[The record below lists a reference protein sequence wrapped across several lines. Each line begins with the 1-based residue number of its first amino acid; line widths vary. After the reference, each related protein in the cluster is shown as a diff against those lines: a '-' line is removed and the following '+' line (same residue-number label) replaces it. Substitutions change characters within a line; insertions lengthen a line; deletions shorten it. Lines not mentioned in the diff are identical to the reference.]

1 MRPTAML
8 TKFRHMADRLFERSS
23 TVLFGYMSKRSRR
36 MVIAV
41 TVLLLAMI
49 LSLGWSSARQVR
61 DLVIE
66 DFNQQQLILARH
78 AALLVEKSLDNVKR
92 EITVLSRYESLRSL
106 EPGFLDRQMPLSYSR
121 LIDEGLVEIRYFDS
135 VHDRTYQMKAS
146 GYSSAGPDWKD
157 RDLLSETRRTRDAL
171 SLYFASNAGSRRE
184 DAPSRSLLY
193 VVKPIRQSP
202 GQRDG
207 SGKRTFTK
215 GALIFIVDVTTV
227 AERVLKDLRSG
238 KSGYAW
244 MIDNNGTF
252 LYHPENHFIGKN
264 AFEARKERLPTISFL
279 RINEIQQQ
287 RMLKGEE
294 GTSWYLSGW
303 HRGAEGS
310 VRKLIAFSPI
320 KVAEGPERII
330 WSVAVVAPMAEI
342 EGAIGAIQFRQYLL
356 EGVVIIVIL
365 LGSFT
370 AFSLMARWS
379 STLKTEVGRKTAE
392 LLKSENQYRSL
403 VENANDI
410 IFTVDRG
417 SVITS
422 MNRAGSQ
429 FFGRP
434 QEDIIGQNIGAIC
447 YNESSATLQFK
458 AIDEVFSAGESRQIV
473 HVLQMRGA
481 EHWLSTNFSM
491 LKDEHGRPSAVLGI
505 SRDIT
510 ADKQKERDEHMY
522 HTEKLASMGTLAAG
536 VAHEINNPLG
546 IILGFSD
553 LLLER
558 TRAGTEEHDML
569 KTIEKHGLNAKRV
582 VENLLSFARYSDYT
596 EESVEVNKNIES
608 VLAVVKNTLLLN
620 RITLDKRLT
629 AGLPSV
635 KGDPGEL
642 QQVFLNIINNAIHVM
657 RGGGTLS
664 VATGKNEENG
674 LVEIR
679 FSDTGRG
686 IAKEHR
692 GRIFDPLFTTKKVG
706 EGTGLGLSV
715 TYGIV
720 TKHGG
725 TITFETKT
733 PEESDRPGTVF
744 IIALQAAKD

>member
-1 MRPTAML
+1 ML
-8 TKFRHMADRLFERSS
+8 TKLRHMADRLFERSS

-41 TVLLLAMI
+41 TMLLLATI
-49 LSLGWSSARQVR
+49 LGLGWSSARQVR

-78 AALLVEKSLDNVKR
+78 AALLVEKSLDNIKR
-92 EITVLSRYESLRSL
+92 EIAVLSRHDSLRTP
-106 EPGFLDRQMPLSYSR
+106 EPGFLDRQLPLSYSR
-121 LIDEGLVEIRYFDS
+121 LIDEGLVEVRYFDS
-135 VHDRTYQMKAS
+135 VHDRSYRMTAS
-146 GYSSAGPDWKD
+146 GYSSTGPDRTD
-157 RDLLSETRRTRDAL
+157 RDLLSETQRTRDVL
-171 SLYFASNAGSRRE
+171 SLYFASNARSRAE
-184 DAPSRSLLY
+184 DALSRSLLY
-193 VVKPIRQSP
+193 VVKPIQQTQGPR
-202 GQRDG
+202 
-207 SGKRTFTK
+207 SGAGPRVFTK
-215 GALIFIVDVTTV
+215 GALIFIVDITTV

-252 LYHPENHFIGKN
+252 LYHPEHSFIGKN
-264 AFEARKERLPTISFL
+264 AFEARKERRPTISFL

-310 VRKLIAFSPI
+310 VGKLIAFSPI
-320 KVAEGPERII
+320 VVAEGPERII

-342 EGAIGAIQFRQYLL
+342 EGAIEAIQFRQYLL
-356 EGVVIIVIL
+356 EGVIIIVVL
-365 LGSFT
+365 LGSFM

-379 STLKTEVGRKTAE
+379 STLKTEVSKKTAE
-392 LLKSENQYRSL
+392 LLKSENRYRSL

-410 IFTVDRG
+410 IFTVDRD

-422 MNRAGSQ
+422 MNRAGCQ

-434 QEDIIGQNIGAIC
+434 QEDLIGQNIGAIC
-447 YNESSATLQFK
+447 HNESSATLQFK
-458 AIDEVFSAGESRQIV
+458 AIDEVFSTGESRQIV
-473 HVLQMRGA
+473 HVPLMRGA

-510 ADKQKERDEHMY
+510 ADKHKERAEQMY

-546 IILGFSD
+546 LILGFSD

-558 TRAGTEEHDML
+558 NRPDTEEYDML

-582 VENLLSFARYSDYT
+582 VENLLSFARYSDHA
-596 EESVEVNKNIES
+596 EEIVDVNRNVESILN
-608 VLAVVKNTLLLN
+608 VVKNTLLLN
-620 RITLDKRLT
+620 RIKLAERFSDD
-629 AGLPSV
+629 LPQV

-642 QQVFLNIINNAIHVM
+642 QQVFLNIINNAIHAM
-657 RGGGTLS
+657 RGGGTLT
-664 VATGKNEENG
+664 VATRHDERNG
-674 LVEIR
+674 RVEIR
-679 FSDTGRG
+679 FSDTGQG
-686 IAKEHR
+686 IRKEHR

-715 TYGIV
+715 SYGIV
-720 TKHGG
+720 TKYGG
-725 TITFETKT
+725 TITFESKT
-733 PEESDRPGTVF
+733 ADESERPGTTF
-744 IIALQAAKD
+744 LIALQAAKD